1 MFDLSGQQ
9 VLFRIGSALFI
20 TGVHGYAMAIV
31 ARLMGDPGPFYDGRW
46 TINPLQHVQPL
57 GFLSMILFRI
67 GWIKPVAVDHGLLRG
82 GRAGLFV
89 VVLVSLA
96 VTLLVAEGLWLLRPW
111 LLTSFVGTSAIQ
123 TSVLWFE
130 NVATMTAAFVVFN
143 LIPIPPFAAGLLLS
157 GYAPRV
163 YALLVRRIMLP
174 SAVFAAILYFAD
186 QAGLVAPLFRDVA
199 GWFFR

>member
-20 TGVHGYAMAIV
+20 TGVHGYAMAMV
-31 ARLMGDPGPFYDGRW
+31 ARLMGDPGPRYDGRL
-46 TINPLQHVQPL
+46 TVNPLQHSQFL
-57 GFLSMILFRI
+57 GFLSMVLFRV
-67 GWIKPVAVDHGLLRG
+67 GWIRPMAVDATLLRG

-89 VVLVSLA
+89 VVLGSLA

-111 LLTSFVGTSAIQ
+111 LLTTFVGTSAIQ

-130 NVATMTAAFVVFN
+130 NLAGMTAAFVVIN

-157 GYAPRV
+157 GYAPRL
-163 YALLVRRIMLP
+163 YALLVRRIVLP
-174 SAVFAAILYFAD
+174 SAVLAVILYFAD
-186 QAGLVAPLFRDVA
+186 QAGLVAPVYRDIA
-199 GWFFR
+199 GWFF

>member
-31 ARLMGDPGPFYDGRW
+31 ARLMGDPGPGYDGRR
-46 TINPLQHVQPL
+46 TINPLQHSQLL
-57 GFLSMILFRI
+57 GFLSMVLFRF
-67 GWIKPVAVDHGLLRG
+67 GWIRPMAVDAKLLYG

-89 VVLVSLA
+89 VVLGSLA

-111 LLTSFVGTSAIQ
+111 LLTTFVGTSAIQ

-130 NVATMTAAFVVFN
+130 NLAGMTAAFVVIN

-157 GYAPRV
+157 GYAPRL
-163 YALLVRRIMLP
+163 YALLVRRIVLP
-174 SAVFAAILYFAD
+174 SAVFAVILYFAD
-186 QAGLVAPLFRDVA
+186 RAGLVAPVYRDIA
-199 GWFFR
+199 GWFF